1 LDRLGE
7 AAARFQRGDPAA
19 FQEIV
24 EGTADRLVR
33 LCSRILGNLEDG
45 EDAAQEAYLKAYR
58 ALLQGQFDGRSS
70 LRTWLYRVATNTA
83 LDQLRNRKARPEAAE
98 GGPLIA
104 SPELA
109 EQRLALAE
117 LAGWLGGLPEEQRVA
132 LVLSAVEGLSSA
144 EIGAI
149 LGCSEGAVE
158 QRLVRARA
166 ALRKKRG
173 GDGHG
178 S

>member
-1 LDRLGE
+1 LEE

-24 EGTADRLVR
+24 EATADLLVR
-33 LCSRILGNLEDG
+33 LCSRILGSLEDG

-83 LDQLRNRKARPEAAE
+83 LDQLRSRKARPEATE

-104 SPELA
+104 SHELA
-109 EQRLALAE
+109 EQRLALVE
-117 LAGWLGGLPEEQRVA
+117 LAGWLEGLPEEQRVA